1 MKRFQLFAFLLFL
14 LSSVAPCLAHHMALV
29 VNKNNPVESVTSA
42 HLAKLYRGEI
52 KKWQDG
58 TEVVLVFHSASAG
71 EKGTL
76 EQLLKVSDSELQSL
90 IVSHKNSV
98 KIVGSDAEILK
109 AVESTPGAIG
119 LVDVRSIDGNVKVV
133 KVGGKLPTEA
143 GYLPH

>member
-1 MKRFQLFAFLLFL
+1 MEQRLC
-14 LSSVAPCLAHHMALV
+14 LSFTRP
-29 VNKNNPVESVTSA
+29 P
-42 HLAKLYRGEI
+42 LAK
-52 KKWQDG
+52 K
-58 TEVVLVFHSASAG
+58 A
-71 EKGTL
+71 TL

-90 IVSHKNSV
+90 IASHKNSG

-119 LVDVRSIDGNVKVV
+119 LVDVRSIDGNIKVV